1 MTFSKS
7 LKLCVC
13 VQDPRVV
20 IGGNNETYE
29 SDEQEQD
36 LEAPPDGGLAV
47 DVAVAHGGHGHH
59 EEVHAVPVA
68 QLLGVVKVRWV
79 ALVLQLWSGF
89 FFAGRGGG
97 KSGRG
102 L

>member
-1 MTFSKS
+1 MPFLKS
-7 LKLCVC
+7 LKLCGC

-20 IGGNNETYE
+20 IGGNSETYE

-47 DVAVAHGGHGHH
+47 DVAVAHSGHGHH

-68 QLLGVVKVRWV
+68 QLLGVVKVRRV
-79 ALVLQLWSGF
+79 ALVLQLWLGF
-89 FFAGRGGG
+89 FSGRGGG

>member
-1 MTFSKS
+1 M
-7 LKLCVC
+7 
-13 VQDPRVV
+13 V
-20 IGGNNETYE
+20 IGGNSETYE

-68 QLLGVVKVRWV
+68 QLLGVVKVRRV
-79 ALVLQLWSGF
+79 ALVLQLWLGF
-89 FFAGRGGG
+89 FSGGRGGG